1 MKSKHLAK
9 ADFIRELKS
18 LTTQLY
24 VIGDSSSTD
33 PRWGVLSSK
42 LDGFIDAGLLLQVA
56 NRTEIQRHIDEI
68 HFQVFGE
75 TREARRERKRGQ
87 PAPSETADQIGQ
99 PDWSLLDSPTYARTS
114 KK

>member
-1 MKSKHLAK
+1 MKSKHLAR
-9 ADFIRELKS
+9 ADFLRKLKAMTSELYA
-18 LTTQLY
+18 L
-24 VIGDSSSTD
+24 GDSSCED
-33 PRWGVLSSK
+33 PRWGVSSSR
-42 LDGFIDAGLLLQVA
+42 LDGFIEAGLLLQVA
-56 NRTEIQRHIDEI
+56 NRTEIQRHIDDI

-87 PAPSETADQIGQ
+87 TAPSETADQIGQ